1 MRAVHFGA
9 GNIGRGFVG
18 VILHKAG
25 YHVTFVDVNADLIDA
40 INDADSYTVHE
51 VGPAGTD
58 IVVNGFDAINSAE
71 HPDAAV
77 QAVADADL
85 VTCAVGP
92 TVMKFIAPVIRDGL
106 AARPADAQKLTVMA
120 VENAIGATDQLREYV
135 LDGNASL
142 ESRAVFANTAVDRI
156 VPGQD
161 PDGID
166 VTVEDFFEWAI
177 DRTPFRGDEPS
188 IPDAHFVDD
197 LQPYI
202 ERKLF
207 TVNTGHATTAYFG
220 YRAGIETIA
229 EALQVPE
236 IMEAVKAAL
245 AETSQLIVS
254 KFGVDADEHAAY
266 VARAIERFQN
276 PELPDT
282 CVRIGRQPLRKLS
295 REDRF
300 VRPAAALAEAGVQP
314 DALVAAYAAAL
325 SFDAA
330 DDEQAVELQALLRTL
345 DPAAFVEQ
353 VSGIAAGHPLFDAL
367 VSAVADRAST

>member
-18 VILHKAG
+18 VILHRAG
-25 YHVTFVDVNADLIDA
+25 YHVTFVDVKAELIDA
-40 INDADSYTVHE
+40 INAVDSYTVHE
-51 VGPAGTD
+51 VGAHASDT
-58 IVVNGFDAINSAE
+58 VVTGFDAINSQAD
-71 HPDAAV
+71 PQGAVAAV
-77 QAVADADL
+77 AGADV

-106 AARPADAQKLTVMA
+106 AARSADVAPLTVMA
-120 VENAIGATDQLREYV
+120 VENAIGATDQLREFV
-135 LDGNASL
+135 LDGAEEL
-142 ESRAVFANTAVDRI
+142 GQRAVFANTAVDRI
-156 VPGQD
+156 VPGQE
-161 PDGID
+161 PNGID

-177 DRTPFRGDEPS
+177 DRTPFAGNEPR

-229 EALQVPE
+229 EALKVPE
-236 IMEAVKAAL
+236 IMAAVEAAL
-245 AETSQLIVS
+245 AETSKLIVE
-254 KFGVDADEHAAY
+254 KFGFDADEHAAY
-266 VARAIERFQN
+266 AARAIQRFQN

-300 VRPAAALAEAGVQP
+300 VRPAAALAESGAQP
-314 DALVAAYAAAL
+314 DALVAAYEAAL
-325 SFDAA
+325 AFDAA
-330 DDEQAVELQALLRTL
+330 DDEQAAELQELVRTL
-345 DPAAFVEQ
+345 EPAEFVTR
-353 VSGIAAGHPLFDAL
+353 VSGIEAGHPLFDSL
-367 VSAVADRAST
+367 VAAVASIQAD

>member
-18 VILHKAG
+18 VILHRAG
-25 YHVTFVDVNADLIDA
+25 YHVTFVDVNAELIDA
-40 INDADSYTVHE
+40 INAAESYTVHE
-51 VGPAGTD
+51 VGADAADTVVTGFNAVNSQTDPA
-58 IVVNGFDAINSAE
+58 
-71 HPDAAV
+71 AAV
-77 QAVADADL
+77 QAVAEADV

-106 AARPADAQKLTVMA
+106 AARPADAAPLTVMA

-135 LDGNASL
+135 LADDASL
-142 ESRAVFANTAVDRI
+142 ASRAVFANTAVDRI

-161 PDGID
+161 PAGID

-177 DRTPFRGDEPS
+177 DRTPFAGDEPS

-236 IMEAVKAAL
+236 IKATVEAAL
-245 AETSQLIVS
+245 AETSKLIVD
-254 KFGVDADEHAAY
+254 KFGFDAQEHAAY
-266 VARAIERFQN
+266 AARAIQRFQN

-314 DALVAAYAAAL
+314 DALVAAYEAAL
-325 SFDAA
+325 AFDAA
-330 DDEQAVELQALLRTL
+330 DDEQAAELQELLRTL
-345 DPAAFVEQ
+345 DPADFVTQ
-353 VSGIAAGHPLFDAL
+353 VSGLEPAHPLFAAL
-367 VSAVADRAST
+367 ETAVANTRS